1 MTNTT
6 AETTQPAA
14 SQEAAAVVSGE
25 TFNDDGTSD
34 IIKPSLPIGTKL
46 YATPVAAATVE
57 QSPTKPLGCDVCPVT
72 GLRFYDNMEHPERG
86 MIAMYGGPFD
96 VYSIPELD
104 TDGEFRRERFDL
116 DRDDWVEGG
125 EPLGYFYHEQQ
136 PEAVSTPA
144 APGIDLRS
152 AILKLRDDALH
163 MKDPGDTVN
172 AYNRVLPLI
181 DASPKSGS
189 DALQWAVSRWNA
201 EVCNRPLV
209 NVHRRSL
216 DDAWRQVIRHLG
228 GDDVTLCGPRHDDL
242 LATMQATSAE
252 VGA

>member
-1 MTNTT
+1 MNGFT
-6 AETTQPAA
+6 AADMST
-14 SQEAAAVVSGE
+14 AAANGHAE
-25 TFNDDGTSD
+25 GYQA
-34 IIKPSLPIGTKL
+34 G
-46 YATPVAAATVE
+46 YADAVKAVEAGKDAAAPVDL
-57 QSPTKPLGCDVCPVT
+57 PTPRSREKFIKAIEGMSVSVDVDR
-72 GLRFYDNMEHPERG
+72 LF
-86 MIAMYGGPFD
+86 
-96 VYSIPELD
+96 D
-104 TDGEFRRERFDL
+104 TDGRRLFGTVTTVQH
-116 DRDDWVEGG
+116 DDGDKHGLTLLV
-125 EPLGYFYHEQQ
+125 QDAQ
-136 PEAVSTPA
+136 PNWEESTPA
-144 APGIDLRS
+144 APGIDLRN
-152 AILKLRDDALH
+152 ALLQLREDALH

-172 AYNRVLPLI
+172 AYDRVLRLI
-181 DASPKSGS
+181 DASPKGGS